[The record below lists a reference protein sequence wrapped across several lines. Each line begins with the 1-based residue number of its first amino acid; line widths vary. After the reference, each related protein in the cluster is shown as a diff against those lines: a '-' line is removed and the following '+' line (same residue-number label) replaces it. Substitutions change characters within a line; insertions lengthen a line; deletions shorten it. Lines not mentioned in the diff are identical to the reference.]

1 MATCTTDVTLIS
13 DDEYI
18 GDSLTKINQNFQNL
32 QASTCELKNKLDEQI
47 QIRTFFY
54 YGPNTPSDPQ
64 DGTAGMDNNALTR
77 PSNTTIQ
84 SFVNS
89 VSGLNLKQVSESG
102 DIAYVIYQ
110 KTGWYTPPVTEY
122 IREGSGQVPFSRI
135 ETYTIS
141 YYVQDPVPVSSEGGS
156 GSKKRKIAI
165 AGKCWVAREVY
176 NDYSPKW
183 EIFRDWLFDSGKGP
197 NRLQT
202 LYTNYGERFANWIS
216 NKTTIKKYLQKLF
229 DIIVT
234 KESLDTASFVS
245 TPTGPVKT
253 QNLKPGDVIYGY
265 DHITG
270 KSKECRVLK
279 NASIKNILLTKIYHE
294 FGELIL
300 PLDQKVYVEDGNT
313 GESLQYVRAESLKPG
328 DFIFLDSNEKTRILK
343 IKTFKSKTPI
353 QKLEVEENH
362 NYMLNGVKVHNGWV
376 SETRTRIVTYYVG
389 YTWKTT
395 IEDTYKQYEP
405 IFVIYKLTYDGSE
418 YVMDSGF
425 PKYSRASTEST
436 SNWNNPQL
444 WTTY

>member
-13 DDEYI
+13 EDEYI

-32 QASTCELKNKLDEQI
+32 QTSTCDLKNKLDEQI

-64 DGTAGMDNNALTR
+64 DGTAGMDNNTLTR
-77 PSNTTIQ
+77 PSDATIQ

-89 VSGLNLKQVSESG
+89 VSGLNLKPVSETG

-110 KTGWYTPPVTEY
+110 KTGWYTPPITVYT
-122 IREGSGQVPFSRI
+122 REGSGSLPFSYV
-135 ETYTIS
+135 ETYTVS
-141 YYVQDPVPVSSEGGS
+141 YGGS
-156 GSKKRKIAI
+156 SSKKRKIAI

-183 EIFRDWLFDSGKGP
+183 ETFRDWLFVSGKSP
-197 NRLQT
+197 SWLQK
-202 LYTNYGERFANWIS
+202 LYTKHGEKFASWIS
-216 NKTTIKKYLQKLF
+216 NKSNIKKYLQKLF
-229 DIIVT
+229 DVVVK
-234 KESLDTASFVS
+234 KENLDNMSFVL
-245 TPTGPVKT
+245 TPNGPVKA
-253 QNLKPGDVIYGY
+253 QNLTPGDVIYGY

-270 KSKECRVLK
+270 KHKECRVL
-279 NASIKNILLTKIYHE
+279 NNTLIKNILLTKIYHE

-300 PLDQKVYVEDGNT
+300 PLDQKVYVEDGHT
-313 GESLQYVRAESLKPG
+313 GECLQYVRAESLKPG
-328 DFIFLDSNEKTRILK
+328 NFIFLDSNEKTRILK
-343 IKTFKSKTPI
+343 IKTFKSKTSV
-353 QKLEVEENH
+353 QKLEIEDTH
-362 NYMLNGVKVHNGWV
+362 NYILNGVRVHNGRV
-376 SETRTRIVTYYVG
+376 TETRTRIVTRYVG
-389 YTWKTT
+389 YSWKTT
-395 IEDTYKQYEP
+395 LEDTYKQYEP
-405 IFVIYKLTYDGSE
+405 IFVIYRLTYDGSE